1 MQEFSEKNRWE
12 AWMFS
17 HGLQEVYN
25 GVNALHTKEKEED
38 EKAKKYAYNFL
49 AIWFVRRNLIARE
62 YDESF

>member
-1 MQEFSEKNRWE
+1 MKEFTEKNRWE

-38 EKAKKYAYNFL
+38 EKTKKYK
-49 AIWFVRRNLIARE
+49 
-62 YDESF
+62 